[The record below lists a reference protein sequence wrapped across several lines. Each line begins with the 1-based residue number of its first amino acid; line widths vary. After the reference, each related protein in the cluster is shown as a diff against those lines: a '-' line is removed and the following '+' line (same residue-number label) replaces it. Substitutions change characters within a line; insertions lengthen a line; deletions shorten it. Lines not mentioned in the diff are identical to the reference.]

1 VITAIRFTIE
11 SIIFRS
17 QAYEKETKFSYR
29 YGLDKIVLFEALP
42 KKLIL
47 TTAFRDMAG
56 VKWTGWLRIKIQDRN
71 IRQPALA
78 IVKLYSYSRC
88 ATSVDCEQQ
97 HGYYSFQIS
106 IFLAS

>member
-1 VITAIRFTIE
+1 MIE

-17 QAYEKETKFSYR
+17 QAYEKETKFGYR
-29 YGLDKIVLFEALP
+29 YDLDKIVLFQALV

-56 VKWTGWLRIKIQDRN
+56 IKCTRWLRVKIQDRN

-78 IVKLYSYSRC
+78 IVKLYSYSSC
-88 ATSVDCEQQ
+88 GTSVDCEKQY
-97 HGYYSFQIS
+97 GYYSFQIS